1 MKYDTAGDPMTGLKW
16 TRRTAEKIAQELTTL
31 GIEVSRG
38 TIARLLKAMD
48 FSLRVNHKKIS
59 SGSSENRDEQFQHIA
74 SVREEFSSR
83 GDPVISVDAKKREL
97 IGPFKNPGTTWAQ
110 QPVKVNDH
118 DFRSEAIGIAIPY
131 GVYDVQDNSG
141 GVFVGTSYETPQFAA
156 ASVAKWWRYQ
166 GCWRYPKTR
175 NLLILADTGG
185 GNGANN
191 HAWKYFIQTQLC
203 NKYAISV
210 TVSHYPAGASKWNP
224 IEHRLFSEISKNWKG
239 RPLDSYQTCLNY
251 IATTRTS
258 TGLKVKA
265 YLDTK
270 QYKKGIKIPKRE
282 MAQLQLA
289 HYDTLPK
296 WNYAIKAH

>member
-1 MKYDTAGDPMTGLKW
+1 M
-16 TRRTAEKIAQELTTL
+16 
-31 GIEVSRG
+31 
-38 TIARLLKAMD
+38 
-48 FSLRVNHKKIS
+48 
-59 SGSSENRDEQFQHIA
+59 
-74 SVREEFSSR
+74 
-83 GDPVISVDAKKREL
+83 
-97 IGPFKNPGTTWAQ
+97 
-110 QPVKVNDH
+110 
-118 DFRSEAIGIAIPY
+118 
-131 GVYDVQDNSG
+131 YDVQDNSG

-166 GCWRYPKTR
+166 GCWRYPKTK

-185 GNGANN
+185 GNGASN

-203 NKYAISV
+203 NKYGISV
-210 TVSHYPAGASKWNP
+210 TVTHYPAGASKWNP

-239 RPLDSYQTCLNY
+239 RPLDSYETCLNY

-270 QYKKGIKIPKRE
+270 QYKKGIKISKRQ

-289 HYDTLPK
+289 HYDNLPK
-296 WNYAIKAH
+296 WNYTLKAI